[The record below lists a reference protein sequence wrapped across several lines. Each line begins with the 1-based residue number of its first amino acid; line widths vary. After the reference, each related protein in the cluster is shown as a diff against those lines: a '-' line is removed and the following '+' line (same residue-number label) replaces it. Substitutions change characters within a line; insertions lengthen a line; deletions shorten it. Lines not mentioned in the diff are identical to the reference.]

1 MKTAFYFS
9 TLAACALF
17 CAAAQAEDSVTYN
30 SWRDVGYVK
39 ATNWECAQGLCTDGI
54 YYYYAGH
61 NDRTK
66 ENADIHKIRVFDNKE
81 VAVFTKKGPM
91 HSAELLWYIPHDSIL
106 GCSGGNGRKPF
117 VWELDKNTGD
127 ALNKWDFEGMGEN
140 GGALIA
146 WVANDDIIV
155 FTSSQDGA
163 RIAFTKVTLQPEGK
177 FIDHGTWSY
186 SKTDLGVPQ
195 GMDYRD
201 GFIYYLA
208 DSGKTVNDNPH
219 AIYKIKLNNDTDKTI
234 DIQAEYRVDLHVET
248 EGLTIDCKGNVY
260 FGTAQEKIYKL
271 DAKYNEL
278 VDYRTK

>member
-1 MKTAFYFS
+1 MKNSFYLTA
-9 TLAACALF
+9 LATCALF
-17 CAAAQAEDSVTYN
+17 CAAAQAEDNIIYN

-39 ATNWECAQGLCTDGI
+39 TTNWECAQGLCTDGI

-81 VAVFTKKGPM
+81 VAVFSRKGPM

-117 VWELDKNTGD
+117 VWEVDKNNGNT
-127 ALNKWDFEGMGEN
+127 LNKWDFEGMGEN

-146 WVANDDIIV
+146 WIADDDIIV

-163 RIAFTKVTLQPEGK
+163 RVAFTKVTLQPEGK

-201 GFIYYLA
+201 AMRGDPPRARSVAGIGAFRI
-208 DSGKTVNDNPH
+208 
-219 AIYKIKLNNDTDKTI
+219 
-234 DIQAEYRVDLHVET
+234 T
-248 EGLTIDCKGNVY
+248 EPAG
-260 FGTAQEKIYKL
+260 
-271 DAKYNEL
+271 DAKRCFASPAESRARKC
-278 VDYRTK
+278 RTHKKPPPRHDQTGTDAENGERW